1 MGTIYIFIIPVCSLS
16 RCPGPTI
23 TRYNRQVLSRLARCI
38 HLEIKGMVGSG
49 PHPCYRMT
57 HGSMT
62 DYIDVLF
69 IPPIGESAVHICCHP
84 FFLFLLPCPLGPGVE
99 ARGWWFSSPNS
110 FVPPLVERRSLR
122 SQVSISSLRPIVLML
137 HFSSQAVGLPSDP
150 RFHCPSPWSQPH
162 WEALRC
168 CILPIGPRYF
178 CPHLSPDV
186 SPILVPTFRIK

>member
-1 MGTIYIFIIPVCSLS
+1 MPNVSDGKLRTSLNIFGLSQVQKVFRVGTIYIFIIPVCSLS

-110 FVPPLVERRSLR
+110 FVPP
-122 SQVSISSLRPIVLML
+122 
-137 HFSSQAVGLPSDP
+137 
-150 RFHCPSPWSQPH
+150 PW
-162 WEALRC
+162 LKG
-168 CILPIGPRYF
+168 GP
-178 CPHLSPDV
+178 
-186 SPILVPTFRIK
+186 